1 MPQGPYWTNARD
13 GVCVHGKC
21 SEVLSDHCR
30 VHAAYGTYVLAATD
44 MTCRVKELEQEVV
57 VFNPKKEVIALVAI
71 TWAFQIITLCALT
84 YLHISPSL
92 QYPVHI
98 MGGAYSDCCSIHGV
112 GESMQVCICDQL
124 TGALFLAPVARPSHV
139 PGLFKGSPARSE
151 CAASCAG
158 STSTS
163 CTMHGRTSRAQRRG
177 SSAFCGLGAMC
188 CASVVRP

>member
-13 GVCVHGKC
+13 GVSVYMGS
-21 SEVLSDHCR
+21 SEILSDHCR

-84 YLHISPSL
+84 YLHIFLSL

-98 MGGAYSDCCSIHGV
+98 MGGAY
-112 GESMQVCICDQL
+112 
-124 TGALFLAPVARPSHV
+124 F
-139 PGLFKGSPARSE
+139 
-151 CAASCAG
+151 
-158 STSTS
+158 
-163 CTMHGRTSRAQRRG
+163 
-177 SSAFCGLGAMC
+177 
-188 CASVVRP
+188 